1 MVLNQI
7 GEIAAACW
15 LQIPEHFTNVTLHE
29 FIIMPNHVHGII
41 EITVGAKNISPP
53 NETDISNEQAKDIS
67 PQQYPD
73 RISPIN
79 PTDQKNQT
87 KDFSPEN
94 KRAKDISPQQ
104 SLIIKGT
111 SKTIGSIVRGFKIG
125 VTKWARKNTDINDIW
140 QRNYYEHII
149 RNDNS
154 YQNISLYIQN
164 NPLNWNEDKF
174 YH

>member
-1 MVLNQI
+1 MILNEL
-7 GEIAAACW
+7 GKIAETCW

-53 NETDISNEQAKDIS
+53 NEKDISNEQ
-67 PQQYPD
+67 
-73 RISPIN
+73 
-79 PTDQKNQT
+79 
-87 KDFSPEN
+87 
-94 KRAKDISPQQ
+94 AKDISPQQ